1 MVLRFEQKV
10 DGIPLEVAV
19 QQRDGSEKLVSLFVA
34 TDEKSLVELLD
45 KSNEIKVKTEEI
57 SKKYPVLG
65 TGIEDENTEQLKE
78 AIQGATELVKAN
90 YDDLFGEG
98 TYQKLSEA
106 GLGLLKLI
114 PLLDKLADGV
124 SEEIEN
130 EQSEN
135 TKKSNDRKA
144 QRLIRNKKKRK

>member
-45 KSNEIKVKTEEI
+45 KSNEIKVKTKEI
-57 SKKYPVLG
+57 SKKYPVLE

-135 TKKSNDRKA
+135 TKQSNDRKA

>member
-135 TKKSNDRKA
+135 TKQSNDRKA